1 LRIRLY
7 QGRRPPPLVVDALK
21 RIGLRSTAPRAV
33 QAAGGKEVCVTAKR
47 TSMRSRLARRVAVG
61 GLAGMLALVGFT
73 GPAMAQDTST
83 DEQTVVKV
91 DPGVVFVGTSVEVSV
106 RLTYQDDTQLSG
118 RSSLSERYRFDYGSG
133 SGFVVNPNGVIVTAS
148 HVVDPDPDDI
158 RNYAANRL
166 LVRLDKDD
174 DPFARYTL
182 SDSVWNGLLQQCYQR
197 VTCTFETR
205 RTVKVYT
212 PVQIAGVSAPKPLA
226 ARVLKST
233 GFGQTDV
240 AILQVDTSNMPTVP
254 LATTANDL
262 KSGQSIAA
270 LGFPGSAQDLPTGFT
285 EPAKLFG
292 RVSNV
297 RQDGASKLVEASI
310 TGMAKGMSGGP
321 GVDSQGKVVGLISY
335 SRLDGDTRAQVY
347 LRTVDDI
354 RAALRGAG
362 GAQATRGEVDNL
374 FEQAM
379 EYFWDRHYSA
389 ALPLYQKTL
398 NLYDGHPA
406 AKKYLSEA
414 QAKAG
419 GPEDLPLPA
428 TTQAAESSWL
438 RLGLAALA
446 AAVLVAAGVALLLRR
461 RRRRRG
467 VPAIRQLQRPGVEV
481 SWDDAG
487 APRAA
492 ANGQPL
498 SRSPVETDDAGHD
511 EAAASGPWA
520 DVGAAPVATRTAV
533 AQDVPEPGRPA
544 VRFCSRC
551 GNELGAD
558 DSFCAACGHRV
569 R

>member
-1 LRIRLY
+1 MTPI
-7 QGRRPPPLVVDALK
+7 
-21 RIGLRSTAPRAV
+21 
-33 QAAGGKEVCVTAKR
+33 R
-47 TSMRSRLARRVAVG
+47 TSMRSRLARRVVVG
-61 GLAGMLALVGFT
+61 GLAAMLALVGST
-73 GPAMAQDTST
+73 GPAMAQDTSS
-83 DEQTVVKV
+83 DERTVVKV
-91 DPGVVFVGTSVEVSV
+91 DPGVVFVGTSVAVSV

-118 RSSLSERYRFDYGSG
+118 RSSLSKSYRFDYGSG
-133 SGFVVNPNGVIVTAS
+133 SGFVVNPNGLIVTAS
-148 HVVDPDPDDI
+148 HVVDPEPADI

-174 DPFARYTL
+174 DPFDRYTL
-182 SDSVWNGLLQQCYQR
+182 SDSIWNNLLQQCYDG
-197 VTCTFETR
+197 VTCSFKTR
-205 RTVKVYT
+205 RTVRVYT

-240 AILQVDTSNMPTVP
+240 AILQVDTSNLPTVP

-292 RVSNV
+292 RVSNI

-310 TGMAKGMSGGP
+310 TGMARGMSGGP
-321 GVDSQGKVVGLISY
+321 GVDSHGKVVGLISY
-335 SRLDGDTRAQVY
+335 SRLDGDSRAQVY

-379 EYFWDRHYSA
+379 EYFWGRHYSA

-428 TTQAAESSWL
+428 ATQAAESSRLL
-438 RLGLAALA
+438 RLGVPALA
-446 AAVLVAAGVALLLRR
+446 AVVLVAVGVALLLRR
-461 RRRRRG
+461 RRRRG
-467 VPAIRQLQRPGVEV
+467 APVVGQLQRPGVEV

-492 ANGQPL
+492 SNGQPW
-498 SRSPVETDDAGHD
+498 SRSPVETDDTAGHD
-511 EAAASGPWA
+511 EAGASGPWA
-520 DVGAAPVATRTAV
+520 DVDAASVATRTALAEDV
-533 AQDVPEPGRPA
+533 AEPGRPA

-551 GNELGAD
+551 GNGLGAD
-558 DSFCAACGHRV
+558 DAFCAACGHRL

>member
-1 LRIRLY
+1 
-7 QGRRPPPLVVDALK
+7 
-21 RIGLRSTAPRAV
+21 
-33 QAAGGKEVCVTAKR
+33 
-47 TSMRSRLARRVAVG
+47 
-61 GLAGMLALVGFT
+61 
-73 GPAMAQDTST
+73 
-83 DEQTVVKV
+83 
-91 DPGVVFVGTSVEVSV
+91 
-106 RLTYQDDTQLSG
+106 
-118 RSSLSERYRFDYGSG
+118 
-133 SGFVVNPNGVIVTAS
+133 
-148 HVVDPDPDDI
+148 
-158 RNYAANRL
+158 
-166 LVRLDKDD
+166 
-174 DPFARYTL
+174 
-182 SDSVWNGLLQQCYQR
+182 
-197 VTCTFETR
+197 
-205 RTVKVYT
+205 
-212 PVQIAGVSAPKPLA
+212 VQIAGVSAPKPLA

>member
-1 LRIRLY
+1 
-7 QGRRPPPLVVDALK
+7 
-21 RIGLRSTAPRAV
+21 
-33 QAAGGKEVCVTAKR
+33 VTA
-47 TSMRSRLARRVAVG
+47 MIRSRTHRSARTVVAG
-61 GLAGMLALVGFT
+61 GLAGLLALVGLI
-73 GPAMAQDTST
+73 GPAMAQDTSA
-83 DEQTVVKV
+83 DERTVVKV
-91 DPGVVFVGTSVEVSV
+91 DPGVVFVDTSVAVSV
-106 RLTYQDDTQLSG
+106 RLTYQDNTQLSG
-118 RSSLSERYRFDYGSG
+118 RSSLSQSYRLNYGSG
-133 SGFVVNPNGVIVTAS
+133 SGFVVNPSGLIVTAS
-148 HVVDPDPDDI
+148 HVVDPQPSDI
-158 RNYAANRL
+158 RNYAANKL

-174 DPFARYTL
+174 DPFERYTL
-182 SDSVWNGLLQQCYQR
+182 RDRIWNSLLQQCYTGESCSFR
-197 VTCTFETR
+197 TR
-205 RTVKVYT
+205 RTVRVYT

-240 AILQVDTSNMPTVP
+240 AIVQVDASNMPTVP
-254 LATTANDL
+254 LATSANDL

-292 RVSNV
+292 RVSNI

-310 TGMAKGMSGGP
+310 TGMARGMSGGP
-321 GVDSQGKVVGLISY
+321 GVNSDGKVIGLISY
-335 SRLDGDTRAQVY
+335 SRLDGDSRAQVY

-354 RAALRGAG
+354 RAALRSAG

-419 GPEDLPLPA
+419 GPEDLPLPIVKP
-428 TTQAAESSWL
+428 AAKSS
-438 RLGLAALA
+438 RLLLLGVPALMA
-446 AAVLVAAGVALLLRR
+446 VVLVAAAVSLLRGRR
-461 RRRRRG
+461 RRVVAG
-467 VPAIRQLQRPGVEV
+467 AARQLPRPGVEV
-481 SWDDAG
+481 PWDDAAG
-487 APRAA
+487 TARATH
-492 ANGQPL
+492 NGQPW
-498 SRSPVETDDAGHD
+498 SRSPADTEDAAGHD
-511 EAAASGPWA
+511 EAAASGLWA
-520 DVGAAPVATRTAV
+520 DAGAAPTATTTAV
-533 AQDVPEPGRPA
+533 VPDVSEPERPA

-551 GNELGAD
+551 GNDLEAD
-558 DSFCAACGHRV
+558 DYFCGACGHRV